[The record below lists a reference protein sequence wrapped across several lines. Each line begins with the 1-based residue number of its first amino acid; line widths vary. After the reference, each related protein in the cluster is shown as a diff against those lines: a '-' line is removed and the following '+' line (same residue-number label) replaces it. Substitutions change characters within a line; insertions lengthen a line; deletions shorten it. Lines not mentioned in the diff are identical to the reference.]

1 MKSWTPIVEPPLHG
15 VPRESVMA
23 VEPAQRIEIGDF
35 DHRRDPGVEIK
46 SHDSAGRRGA
56 HHIGQCG
63 PGAIDQFVFVL
74 VHVRGEQEEFAVL
87 DVESARRLA
96 DATLAQHDE
105 LSALGEFPTNHSPL
119 LQGDVVHGLHR
130 S

>member
-1 MKSWTPIVEPPLHG
+1 MKSWTPILEPPLHG
-15 VPRESVMA
+15 LPRKSVVP

-35 DHRRDPGVEIK
+35 DHRGDPGVEIEMQE
-46 SHDSAGRRGA
+46 AARRRGA
-56 HHIGQCG
+56 RDLGKLGLGCL
-63 PGAIDQFVFVL
+63 DQFVFVL
-74 VHVRGEQEEFAVL
+74 MHVGREQEEFVVP

-105 LSALGEFPTNHSPL
+105 LSALSEFPTDHGPL

-130 S
+130 G